1 MAKQRFS
8 FFDTTFT
15 MCNTLFMLCV
25 CIVTL
30 YPFLYILST
39 SLASSNVPLTQINII
54 PPEISLES
62 YRRVLANP
70 LIEIG
75 YYNTIVRTVLGTT
88 LSVLVTL
95 MLAYPLSKKYYPHRT
110 FWTAI
115 VVFTMFFSGGLIPG
129 YILVRGLHMMNTVWA
144 LVLPELVSAFNL
156 VIVRNYMMTIPESLE
171 ESAKLDGANDI
182 VILFRIVLP
191 ICKPIIATIALW
203 VAVWHWNAWFD
214 SMIYSTR
221 AEAQVVQLVMRR
233 IVVEGTQNSASA
245 YAQGNAQYEVVSPMN
260 LKAATIMVTTL
271 PILLVYPF
279 VQKYFVKGIMMGSL
293 KG

>member
-1 MAKQRFS
+1 MAKKKTSLPDKVFVVGNS
-8 FFDTTFT
+8 
-15 MCNTLFMLCV
+15 LLMLVICV
-25 CIVTL
+25 ATL

-39 SLASSNVPLTQINII
+39 SLASQNVPLTQIHII
-54 PPEISLES
+54 PPELSLES
-62 YRRVLANP
+62 YKRVLANP
-70 LIEIG
+70 LIGFG
-75 YYNTIVRTVLGTT
+75 YYNTIVRTILGTS

-95 MLAYPLSKKYYPHRT
+95 MLAYPLSKKYYPNRN

-115 VVFTMFFSGGLIPG
+115 VVFTMFFSGGLIPT
-129 YILVRGLHMMNTVWA
+129 YILVRSLHMMNTVWA
-144 LVLPELVSAFNL
+144 LVLPELISAFNL

-182 VILFRIVLP
+182 TILFRIVLP
-191 ICKPIIATIALW
+191 VCKPIIATITLW

-214 SMIYSTR
+214 SMIYSTQ
-221 AEAQVVQLVMRR
+221 AEKQVVQLVMRR
-233 IVVEGTQNSASA
+233 IVVEGTQNSASI
-245 YAQGNAQYEVVSPMN
+245 YSQGNAQYEVVSPWN

-271 PILLVYPF
+271 PILFVYPF